1 MIGALSGTIFSIRGQ
16 SLILSVNGVGYL
28 VCIPERT
35 ASTVTVGKTITMFTH
50 THVRD
55 DALELYGFLTSEELY
70 LFELLLTVSGI
81 GPKTAIT
88 VIDRGVD
95 AVRRAVTNADV
106 DFFQTVP
113 RLGKKN
119 AQKIIIE
126 LKSKLGSLQE
136 LNLST
141 DTNQDFKSILDA
153 LGAMGFSRNEATSTL
168 KHVDTSATLE
178 EKLKQALKLLG
189 KPQP

>member
-16 SLILSVNGVGYL
+16 TLILTVNGVGYL
-28 VCIPERT
+28 VCVPDRT
-35 ASTVTVGKTITMFTH
+35 ATTVTKGRAITVYTH

-95 AVRRAVTNADV
+95 AVGRAVTNADV

-136 LNLST
+136 LDLSA

-153 LGAMGFSRNEATSTL
+153 LAAMGFSRNEALSTL
-168 KHVDTSATLE
+168 KHIDTSATLE
-178 EKLKQALKLLG
+178 IKLKQALKLLG
-189 KPQP
+189 KP